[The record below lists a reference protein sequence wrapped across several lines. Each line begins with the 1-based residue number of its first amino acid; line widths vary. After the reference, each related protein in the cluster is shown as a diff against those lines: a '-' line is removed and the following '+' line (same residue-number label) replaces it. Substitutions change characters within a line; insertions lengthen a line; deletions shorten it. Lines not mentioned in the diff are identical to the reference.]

1 MREEPLGGGGKRRQK
16 KKAIRLSSLHAHRRR
31 TEEKEKKAARSQ
43 FAEKKT
49 AGKGWRGSLLL
60 LLHLRLLPRPPF
72 ENGRKGG
79 LLHSEELGQRQLIK
93 AERRNRPT
101 YFGK

>member
-79 LLHSEELGQRQLIK
+79 DYYRGGQRQLIK